1 MAATIV
7 EQILTEDAVASV
19 RAAIRDEQ
27 VFIDETAAVAL
38 PADATLWELEQ
49 QLRRE
54 ILGLVQA
61 ETWDSDTSSAQAQVL
76 EKYFVLAHGSRDAD
90 TGEYRIDPADV
101 HAAVER
107 SAAWARERIKGDIWL
122 GRCDMGR
129 QRRFIS
135 EGVDGLTASL
145 AQLGVSVRYD
155 TRSHSPQIRTREG
168 RWVEFNDRIEAT
180 LREIIAALFSFM
192 RKSAKD
198 SDEPRAIRAAWS
210 GSAWQIVLLA
220 HLGGH
225 EVDGFREWLE
235 RLPPWDRTSR
245 LDSWMTSSGFEFQDA
260 EENIDL
266 IEWAGRSIPMVA
278 CIRTLDPG
286 VKHDTIP
293 VLVGPQAAGKS
304 TALAWLMPPEYR
316 AEWFD
321 DTLKLSAD
329 EKRRVE
335 ALQGAVIVEAA
346 EMTGATTADIESLKA
361 FCSRTNDR
369 IRLAYRRNPEPHPR
383 RCSIAGTANGSA
395 VLPNDPTGNR
405 RFVAL
410 PIERGDVARLRG
422 WLDANRGQL
431 WSEAWTRAKT
441 GEAAFFPMELKSA
454 QDAVNETVR
463 SSDTILEDAVRTWL
477 EGRLGDLSG
486 DRLFRLSEAADGSG
500 ILRGDERSTN
510 LPTAQVRRLTR
521 ILERFGCRPTRR
533 TRGGQFVRM
542 WEMPESIANAAGEV
556 A

>member
-1 MAATIV
+1 MATIV
-7 EQILTEDAVASV
+7 EQILSEEAVTAV
-19 RAAIRDEQ
+19 RSAIRDEQ
-27 VFIDETAAVAL
+27 VFIDEVAAKNL
-38 PADATLWELEQ
+38 PDDATMWEIEQ

-54 ILGLVQA
+54 ILGLVQLG
-61 ETWDSDTSSAQAQVL
+61 TWDHDDSTAQAQVL
-76 EKYFVLAHGSRDAD
+76 VKYFELAHATLDSATMTHRLDPKAVQDAVFRA
-90 TGEYRIDPADV
+90 E
-101 HAAVER
+101 
-107 SAAWARERIKGDIWL
+107 AWARERVKGDIWL

-145 AQLGVSVRYD
+145 AQLGVTVRYD
-155 TRSHSPQIRTREG
+155 TRSHSPQIRTRDG

-180 LREIIAALFSFM
+180 LRESIAALFSFM

-198 SDEPRAIRAAWS
+198 SDEPRAVRAAWS
-210 GSAWQIVLLA
+210 GAAWQICLLA

-235 RLPPWDRTSR
+235 RLPPWDRTPR
-245 LDSWMTSSGFEFQDA
+245 LNSWLTSCGFAFADA
-260 EENIDL
+260 EENVDL
-266 IEWAGRSIPMVA
+266 VEWAARSIPLVA
-278 CIRTLDPG
+278 CIRTLEPG
-286 VKHDTIP
+286 VKHDTVP
-293 VLVGPQAAGKS
+293 VLIGPQDCGKS

-316 AEWFD
+316 SDWFD

-383 RCSIAGTANGSA
+383 RCSIAGTANGTA

-410 PIERGDVARLRG
+410 PIERGDVLQLRA
-422 WLDANRGQL
+422 WLNGNRGQL
-431 WSEAWTRAKT
+431 WAEAWMRAKA
-441 GEAAFFPMELKSA
+441 GEPAFFPSDLKAA

-463 SSDTILEDAVRTWL
+463 SSDTILEDSIRTWL
-477 EGRLGDLSG
+477 EGRLSEIAP
-486 DRLFRLSEAADGSG
+486 DRLFRLSEAAEASG
-500 ILRGDERSTN
+500 ILRGDEKSTN

-521 ILERFGCRPTRR
+521 ILERFGCQPTRR

-542 WEMPESIANAAGEV
+542 WEMPETVANAAGEV